1 MKVKL
6 SRYQDP
12 RYSEEYENYS
22 NIKKSL
28 LKRFHEATLFETEK
42 KLHKI
47 HSFNYSCYY
56 FYSENTQHEYWSI
69 IESWIIE
76 TKAKKDYR
84 DFFEKNFNNP
94 KILKSKIPSVL
105 QKLNNEE
112 VDKKSFINFIRHF
125 PILDNYIEDR
135 NYNISII
142 NNIIRLHIWHH
153 NINLVLHFRNDFL
166 IDFYSYD
173 QDPDDHKDH
182 LVYSMKGCF
191 SSSSSLNKSY
201 KIERLLSI
209 FDKKIQDRKKYDLKS
224 FEKFVDVEKQ
234 NKINILNEENHMN
247 LVSIKL

>member
-6 SRYQDP
+6 SRYHDP
-12 RYSEEYENYS
+12 RYSEEYESYS
-22 NIKKSL
+22 NIKRSL
-28 LKRFHEATLFETEK
+28 LKSFSEAKFFETEK

-56 FYSENTQHEYWSI
+56 FYSENTKHEYWSI
-69 IESWIIE
+69 IENWIIE
-76 TKAKKDYR
+76 TKAKKDYK

-135 NYNISII
+135 NYNISVI
-142 NNIIRLHIWHH
+142 NNIIRLHIWHYK
-153 NINLVLHFRNDFL
+153 INLILHFRNDFL

-173 QDPDDHKDH
+173 QDPDDHKDN

-224 FEKFVDVEKQ
+224 LDKFVDVKKPH
-234 NKINILNEENHMN
+234 NINILDEGNNIN
-247 LVSIKL
+247 LLSTKL